1 MNIKDV
7 HVGCKVR
14 VKQNLSREDCQF
26 GLNSDMK
33 KFAGKVVTIKSIG
46 KINDDMYSI
55 HIVEDPNCYSWD
67 ERCFDLKLTAD
78 KGGISRVI
86 FNEPATIVFWDDGE
100 KTVVKCQN
108 DEPYDKEKGLALCY
122 MKKTLGN
129 KSNFNNVFKQFIE
142 NEEEETFKVGEKVRV
157 TRDNPMCSELH
168 KGDIVTIDS
177 FSDNDN
183 SLFVKDK
190 VGYCWYVKRDAIE
203 KIKSCKI

>member
-7 HVGCKVR
+7 NVGCKVR
-14 VKQNLSREDCQF
+14 VKQDLSEKDCRF
-26 GLNSDMK
+26 GLNPDMK
-33 KFAGKVVTIKSIG
+33 KFAGKVVTIESIG
-46 KINDDMYSI
+46 RTSNGNCSI
-55 HIVEDPNCYSWD
+55 HIVEDPDYYTWD
-67 ERCFDLKLTAD
+67 ERCFELKLTAG

-122 MKKTLGN
+122 MKKALGN

-157 TRDNPMCSELH
+157 IRDNPMCSELH
-168 KGDIVTIDS
+168 KGDIVTVDS
-177 FSDNDN
+177 FSANDT
-183 SLFVKDK
+183 SLFVQDK
-190 VGYCWYVKRDAIE
+190 AGYCWYVKRDAIE